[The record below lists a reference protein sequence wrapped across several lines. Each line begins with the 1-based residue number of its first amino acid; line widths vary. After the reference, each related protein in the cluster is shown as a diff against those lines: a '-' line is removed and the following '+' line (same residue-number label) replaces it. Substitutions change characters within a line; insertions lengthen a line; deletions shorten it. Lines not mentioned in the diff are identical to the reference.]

1 MENIDPQKMRL
12 LILAAVGICIVSP
25 MINSIVAPLA
35 FFLLAVRFLYDSR
48 AAQNQ
53 NRSGP
58 RARIV
63 PRQNAQKTVK
73 YKQTTR
79 HQHPHQQQ
87 HHHLE
92 SLKRPNQLV
101 IQDHSGHDTDSVNSF
116 DAADELLSLCR
127 LDHRA
132 NTEDVDDVFLNST
145 SNECSTSK
153 SRLHPFSEASNSSCL
168 KVSGVSRSRS
178 ASNSSRRSRRARNT
192 HNNESNK
199 DHKQNTTPKTLLLT
213 TDDSLKRLLSTWA
226 EEQIRQFQDEIDDT
240 QKYENDLFLSDEEI
254 QLYKNSHWQAPT
266 RCSTQAQLQT
276 AS

>member
-25 MINSIVAPLA
+25 MINSIVTPLA

-79 HQHPHQQQ
+79 QQHPHQQ

-101 IQDHSGHDTDSVNSF
+101 IQDHFGHDTDSVNSF

-132 NTEDVDDVFLNST
+132 NTEDVDDVFLNSA

-168 KVSGVSRSRS
+168 KVSSRSRS

-192 HNNESNK
+192 HNTESNK
-199 DHKQNTTPKTLLLT
+199 DHNTTLLLT

>member
-12 LILAAVGICIVSP
+12 LILTAVGMCIVSP
-25 MINSIVAPLA
+25 IMDSIVTPLA
-35 FFLLAVRFLYDSR
+35 FFLIAASFYDSR

-79 HQHPHQQQ
+79 HQQ

-127 LDHRA
+127 LDHRV
-132 NTEDVDDVFLNST
+132 NPGYVDDVFLNSDI
-145 SNECSTSK
+145 SSSK
-153 SRLHPFSEASNSSCL
+153 SRLHPFTEATNSSCL
-168 KVSGVSRSRS
+168 KDSSRSRS

-192 HNNESNK
+192 LNAESNK
-199 DHKQNTTPKTLLLT
+199 DHNTTPTTLLLT

-254 QLYKNSHWQAPT
+254 QLYKNLHWQAPT

>member
-12 LILAAVGICIVSP
+12 LILTAVCMCIVSP
-25 MINSIVAPLA
+25 MMDSIVTPLA
-35 FFLLAVRFLYDSR
+35 FFLIAASFYDNW

-79 HQHPHQQQ
+79 HQQ

-127 LDHRA
+127 LDQRA
-132 NTEDVDDVFLNST
+132 NPEDVDDVFLNS
-145 SNECSTSK
+145 SDSSSTK
-153 SRLHPFSEASNSSCL
+153 SRLHPFNDASNSSCQ
-168 KVSGVSRSRS
+168 KDFSRSRS
-178 ASNSSRRSRRARNT
+178 TSNSSRRSRRARNT
-192 HNNESNK
+192 HNTESNK
-199 DHKQNTTPKTLLLT
+199 DQNTTPTTLLLT

-226 EEQIRQFQDEIDDT
+226 EEQIREFQNEIDDT
-240 QKYENDLFLSDEEI
+240 RKYDNDLFLSDEEI

>member
-1 MENIDPQKMRL
+1 MENIDPQKMRV
-12 LILAAVGICIVSP
+12 LILTAVGLCIVSP
-25 MINSIVAPLA
+25 IMDSIVTPLA
-35 FFLLAVRFLYDSR
+35 FFLIAASFYDSR

-79 HQHPHQQQ
+79 HQHQQH

-132 NTEDVDDVFLNST
+132 NTEDVDDVFLNSGERLLPT
-145 SNECSTSK
+145 SCSSK
-153 SRLHPFSEASNSSCL
+153 SRLHPTPFAEVSNSSCL
-168 KVSGVSRSRS
+168 KDCSRSRS

-192 HNNESNK
+192 ESNNNK
-199 DHKQNTTPKTLLLT
+199 DHNTKPKTLLLT

-240 QKYENDLFLSDEEI
+240 RKYENDLFLSDEEI

-266 RCSTQAQLQT
+266 RCSNQAQLQT